1 MLRLKIPPTIH
12 IFAGVHQFLNNCRAK
27 ILYLRFTLSE
37 HMPNLFYLAE
47 QALISEVVESK
58 LTLAHEAWR
67 CHQQGELVVDSDSIP
82 PKPTEAACFP
92 QRPVLVDPRAL
103 PRRKLTSNEGRVA
116 LLHAVAHIEFS
127 AIQLAF
133 DHLYRF
139 RNMPPQY
146 YLDWLGVAE
155 EEAQHFELL
164 RDRLK
169 DFGADYGDLPAHAG
183 LWSIAQDTA
192 YDVLARMAL
201 VPRFMEARGL
211 DVTPGMISKLLDC
224 GDTASVEVLQRILSD
239 EVGHVALGSYWF
251 HWLCEQRGL
260 APEDTYFALVE
271 RHLKGQARGPFN
283 LELRRQA
290 GFSEAELK
298 RLAKA

>member
-1 MLRLKIPPTIH
+1 
-12 IFAGVHQFLNNCRAK
+12 
-27 ILYLRFTLSE
+27 
-37 HMPNLFYLAE
+37 MPNLFSLAE
-47 QALISEVVESK
+47 QALTSPAVETK
-58 LTLAHEAWR
+58 LAMAHEAWR
-67 CHQQGELVVDSDSIP
+67 CQQDGTLVFDSDPVP
-82 PKPTEAACFP
+82 PQPTTAARFP
-92 QRPVLVDPRAL
+92 ERPILVDPREL
-103 PRRKLTSNEGRVA
+103 PKRKLASREGRVA

-139 RNMPPQY
+139 RDMPWQY

-155 EEAQHFELL
+155 EEAVHFELL
-164 RDRLK
+164 RGRLK

-183 LWSIAQDTA
+183 LWGIATETA

-211 DVTPGMISKLLDC
+211 DVTPGMIARLQAV
-224 GDTASVEVLQRILSD
+224 GDDASVKVLERILHD
-239 EVGHVALGSYWF
+239 EVGHVALGSHWF
-251 HWLCEQRGL
+251 HWICGQRGL
-260 APEDTYFALVE
+260 APEAEYFALID

-290 GFSEAELK
+290 GFSAAELS
-298 RLAKA
+298 RLDNV